1 MRVMTFKQQQKVF
14 KSLVE
19 IIKVLATVEGEE
31 ADDAIGDVYKI
42 ADLVGGKQMTKA
54 LRGGTKI
61 RMNNITL
68 AKWSK
73 DDMASH
79 STALEEIIERE
90 SYV

>member
-1 MRVMTFKQQQKVF
+1 MRVIMFKNQQKAF

-31 ADDAIGDVYKI
+31 ADDAIGDVYMI
-42 ADLVGGKQMTKA
+42 ADIVGGKQMTKA

-61 RMNNITL
+61 RMNNINLT
-68 AKWSK
+68 KWSK
-73 DDMASH
+73 DDMAAH
-79 STALEEIIERE
+79 IKALEEIIERE

>member
-1 MRVMTFKQQQKVF
+1 MKVIMFKNQQKVF
-14 KSLVE
+14 KSLIE
-19 IIKVLATVEGEE
+19 IVKVLATVEGEA
-31 ADDAIGDVYKI
+31 ADDAIGDVYRI

-54 LRGGTKI
+54 LKGGTKI

-73 DDMASH
+73 DDMANH
-79 STALEEIIERE
+79 IRALEEIIERE